1 MQLTMRY
8 VEETAEGGEEQD
20 ALEAGLLQDVDELLE
35 DDDDGATP
43 GGDGDDDGTS
53 QHAAAAAGRSL
64 ASAYDVSPRVP
75 EGALLDVAV
84 DDDDLRPPP
93 PPPSTSRPNQVL
105 PPPEEEEEEGDNG
118 GWGDA
123 FSDYSAPRGEEEAR
137 ASIPVE
143 LEDVDSGKRGP
154 GHSRGDSAAWG
165 LEDEDEAA
173 LLDDVQASPPPPVV
187 VDLGRDKKER
197 ID

>member
-8 VEETAEGGEEQD
+8 VEETAEGEEQD

-35 DDDDGATP
+35 DDDGATP
-43 GGDGDDDGTS
+43 GGEEDDDGTS
-53 QHAAAAAGRSL
+53 QHAAAAAAGRSL

-75 EGALLDVAV
+75 EGALLDVGVVV

-105 PPPEEEEEEGDNG
+105 PPPEEEEGDNG

-123 FSDYSAPRGEEEAR
+123 FSDYSAPRGEEKEEAPR
-137 ASIPVE
+137 ASISVE
-143 LEDVDSGKRGP
+143 LQDVDSGKRGP

-165 LEDEDEAA
+165 LEEDEAA
-173 LLDDVQASPPPPVV
+173 LLDDVQASPPPVV

>member
-8 VEETAEGGEEQD
+8 VEETAAGGEEQD

-35 DDDDGATP
+35 DDDGASP
-43 GGDGDDDGTS
+43 GGNGDDDGTS
-53 QHAAAAAGRSL
+53 QHAAAAAAGRSL

-75 EGALLDVAV
+75 EGALLDVGVV

-93 PPPSTSRPNQVL
+93 PP
-105 PPPEEEEEEGDNG
+105 EEEDEGGNG

-137 ASIPVE
+137 ASISVE
-143 LEDVDSGKRGP
+143 LQDVDSGKRGP

-173 LLDDVQASPPPPVV
+173 LLDDVQASPPPVV
-187 VDLGRDKKER
+187 VDLGRDKKEW